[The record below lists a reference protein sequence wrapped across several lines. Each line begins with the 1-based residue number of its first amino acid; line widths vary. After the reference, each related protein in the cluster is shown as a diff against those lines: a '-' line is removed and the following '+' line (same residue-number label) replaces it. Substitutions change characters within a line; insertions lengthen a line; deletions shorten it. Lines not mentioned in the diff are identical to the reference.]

1 MPYGFTSKILK
12 VDLSTENVEIKKFDE
27 SFYRKFLGGRALAL
41 YFLLK
46 ELKPNVDPFSPE
58 NRLIFATGV
67 ATGIPLPGMNRYCV
81 AAKSPLTNT
90 FGESYAG
97 GFFGPELKFA
107 GFDAVVI
114 EGKAEEPVYLWIHDG
129 EVEIKKATHVWGQ
142 KTKKATE
149 TIRREVKDL
158 RARVAAIG
166 PAGEKLVRFA
176 NILHDMKYANGRCGL
191 GAVMGSKN
199 LKAIAVRGTQKLEF
213 ADKEKIVELAKWAA
227 KAIKDMPG
235 PHSRWKYGTAAVL
248 LPLNELGLLPTRNF
262 LDGEFEYAEQIS
274 GEKMAETILIGRKG
288 CYGCGIMC
296 KRIVRG
302 KHPYETDPDYGGPE
316 YETLAAFGSL
326 CGVSD
331 LNAISYAN
339 MLCNAYG
346 LDTISTGVTIAFAME
361 CYENKILT
369 KEDLN
374 GLELKF
380 GNADAVV
387 KLVEMIA
394 KREGIG
400 DILAEGVMR
409 ASKKIGRGAEKF
421 AIHVKG
427 KEVPM
432 HEPRGKKS
440 LAIAY
445 ATSPCGADH
454 MQSAHDTLF
463 ERDVKKI
470 LPLGVFKPLDGTY
483 LGSEKVRM
491 FMYLN
496 MWWSLFDCLGV
507 CKFVVTPHPVAVFS
521 ISQLRDVVK
530 AATGWDITIWEMLK
544 TGERAITMARCFNI
558 REGFTKNDDTLP
570 ERFFEPLR
578 SGSMKGEKISKKEFE
593 NALKLFYEMM
603 GWNLETGVPTEAK
616 LYELD
621 IGWISNFLK
630 QVK

>member
-1 MPYGFTSKILK
+1 MPYGYAGKIVK
-12 VDLSTENVEIKKFDE
+12 VNLTTENVEIKKFDE
-27 SFYRKFLGGRALAL
+27 NFYRKYLGGRALAL

-46 ELKPNVDPFSPE
+46 ELKKDVDPFSPK
-58 NRLIFATGV
+58 NKLIFATGV

-107 GFDAVVI
+107 GFDALVI
-114 EGKAEEPVYLWIHDG
+114 EGKAEKPIYLWIHDN
-129 EVEIKKATHVWGQ
+129 EIEIKNATHIWGQ
-142 KTKKATE
+142 KTKETTE
-149 TIRREVKDL
+149 TICKEIGEP

-176 NILHDMKYANGRCGL
+176 NILHNMKYANGRCGL

-199 LKAIAVRGTQKLEF
+199 LKAIAVKGGQRLKF
-213 ADKEKIVELAKWAA
+213 ADREKIVKLAKWAA

-235 PHSRWKYGTAAVL
+235 PRSRRKYGTAVIL
-248 LPLNELGLLPTRNF
+248 LSLNELGLLPTRNF
-262 LDGEFEYAEQIS
+262 LDGKFEHAEEIS
-274 GEKMAETILIGRKG
+274 GEKMAETILVSKKG
-288 CYGCGIMC
+288 CYGCAIMC
-296 KRIVRG
+296 KRVVKG
-302 KHPYETDPDYGGPE
+302 KYPYETDPEYGGPE
-316 YETLAAFGSL
+316 YETLAALGSL
-326 CGVSD
+326 CGVND

-361 CYENKILT
+361 CFENKILT
-369 KEDLN
+369 KKDFN
-374 GLELKF
+374 GLEPKF
-380 GNADAVV
+380 GNTNAMV

-409 ASKKIGRGAEKF
+409 ASRKIGRGAEKF
-421 AIHVKG
+421 AMHVKG

-440 LAIAY
+440 LALAY

-454 MQSAHDTLF
+454 MQNAHDTLF
-463 ERDVKKI
+463 ESDVEKI
-470 LPLGVFKPLDGTY
+470 LPLGILKPLSATD
-483 LGSEKVRM
+483 LSPEKVRM
-491 FMYLN
+491 FTYLN

-507 CKFVVTPHPVAVFS
+507 CKFAVAPHPAAVFDV
-521 ISQLRDVVK
+521 SQLRDIIK
-530 AATGWDITIWEMLK
+530 AATGWDLTVWEMLK
-544 TGERAITMARCFNI
+544 VGERAITMARCFNV
-558 REGFTKNDDTLP
+558 REGFTKDDDTLP
-570 ERFFEPLR
+570 ERFFKPFR
-578 SGSMKGEKISKKEFE
+578 SNIGVDAKITKQEFE
-593 NALKLFYEMM
+593 NSLKLFYGMM
-603 GWNLETGVPTEAK
+603 GWNPDTGVPTEAK

-621 IGWISNFLK
+621 VGWIANFSAR
-630 QVK
+630 